1 MQDLELKSGH
11 CTPSGLRN
19 KSAHQLVEN
28 GNLYEDSEVRFSLS
42 DLGNS
47 PMATHPLFT
56 LFLTPRTLQLPLV
69 MNSSAASTTAPHTS
83 LNFFYFLS

>member
-1 MQDLELKSGH
+1 MQDLELKSGP
-11 CTPSGLRN
+11 CTPSGLTN
-19 KSAHQLVEN
+19 KSAQQLVEN
-28 GNLYEDSEVRFSLS
+28 WNLYQDSEVRFLLS

-47 PMATHPLFT
+47 SKTTHHLFT